1 VSLVQRITMT
11 DAKVKFGNLSLN
23 NQYQVHFAGF
33 NSSIQNYIRNNLGIL
48 NADDF
53 ISREMGILCFDASLP
68 ATALATAE
76 VKDNFMGVPQEFAHS
91 RLYTDIDFSFYVDKD
106 YTLLRIFEGWMDY
119 ITSGAEGEVNDLQK
133 PYYRRMRY
141 PDTYKVSSMYISKF
155 EKNLDRALSYQFIN
169 AFPKSITP
177 IPVTYGSADILKVSV
192 SFNYDRY
199 VVNRKRRQRS
209 ILSTGFDIFNSFRKE
224 PKKSEK
230 TNSAEY
236 SETYLTNVLTKY

>member
-1 VSLVQRITMT
+1 MCIR
-11 DAKVKFGNLSLN
+11 DRSLN

-33 NSSIQNYIRNNLGIL
+33 NTSVINYLRNNLGIL

-68 ATALATAE
+68 ASALATAE

-91 RLYTDIDFSFYVDKD
+91 RLYTDIDFTFYIDKD

-119 ITSGAEGEVNDLQK
+119 ITSGAEPEIGDDLKK
-133 PYYRRMRY
+133 PFYRRLKY

-155 EKNLDRALSYQFIN
+155 EKNLDRALTYQFIN

-177 IPVTYGSADILKVSV
+177 IPVTYGSADLLKVSV

-199 VVNRKRRQRS
+199 IVNRKVRQPS
-209 ILSTGFDIFNSFRKE
+209 ILSTIFNLFSGF
-224 PKKSEK
+224 
-230 TNSAEY
+230 
-236 SETYLTNVLTKY
+236 

>member
-1 VSLVQRITMT
+1 MSLVQRITMT
-11 DAKVKFGNLSLN
+11 DAKVKFGKLSLN

-33 NSSIQNYIRNNLGIL
+33 NSSIQNYVRNNLGIL

-91 RLYTDIDFSFYVDKD
+91 RLYTDIDFSFYVDQD

-119 ITSGAEGEVNDLQK
+119 ITSGAERDVDDLQK
-133 PYYRRMRY
+133 PYYRRLKY

-155 EKNLDRALSYQFIN
+155 EKNADRGITYQFIN

-177 IPVTYGSADILKVSV
+177 IPVTYGAADLLKVSV

-199 VVNRKRRQRS
+199 IVNRKVRQPS
-209 ILSTGFDIFNSFRKE
+209 ILSTLFNLF
-224 PKKSEK
+224 
-230 TNSAEY
+230 TG
-236 SETYLTNVLTKY
+236 

>member
-1 VSLVQRITMT
+1 VSHEGLVKKITMT
-11 DAKVKFGNLSLN
+11 DAKIKFGNLSLN

-33 NSSIQNYIRNNLGIL
+33 NTSVTNYLRNSLGIL

-68 ATALATAE
+68 TSALATAE

-91 RLYTDIDFSFYVDKD
+91 RLYTDIDFTFYIDKD

-119 ITSGAEGEVNDLQK
+119 ITSGAEPEIESDLKK
-133 PYYRRMRY
+133 PFYRRLKY

-155 EKNLDRALSYQFIN
+155 EKNVDRALTYQFIN

-177 IPVTYGSADILKVSV
+177 IPVTYGSADLLKVSV

-199 VVNRKRRQRS
+199 IVNRKVRQPS
-209 ILSTGFDIFNSFRKE
+209 ILSTIFNLFSGF
-224 PKKSEK
+224 
-230 TNSAEY
+230 
-236 SETYLTNVLTKY
+236 